1 MYTLCWAAKGGC
13 GTTVVAASL
22 ALLAARSTPTT
33 LLDLGGDLPAALG
46 LAEPHGP
53 GVGDWLRTP
62 ASGADELWGLAVE
75 ATQAL
80 RIIPAGSMPPLDAAM
95 WARLA
100 VAAAAHHQAPALV
113 IDAGRGVPA
122 PIAHQFATHSLLVV
136 RPCYLC
142 LRRAVRQGEFAS
154 GVVVV
159 REPGRALSNDDVT
172 RAIGAPLAAEVP
184 VDPTIARSIDA
195 GLLAA
200 RLPGELVRTLAPL
213 VASEVK
219 RS

>member
-1 MYTLCWAAKGGC
+1 
-13 GTTVVAASL
+13 
-22 ALLAARSTPTT
+22 
-33 LLDLGGDLPAALG
+33 
-46 LAEPHGP
+46 
-53 GVGDWLRTP
+53 
-62 ASGADELWGLAVE
+62 
-75 ATQAL
+75 
-80 RIIPAGSMPPLDAAM
+80 
-95 WARLA
+95 
-100 VAAAAHHQAPALV
+100 
-113 IDAGRGVPA
+113 
-122 PIAHQFATHSLLVV
+122 
-136 RPCYLC
+136 
-142 LRRAVRQGEFAS
+142 
-154 GVVVV
+154 VVV

>member
-33 LLDLGGDLPAALG
+33 
-46 LAEPHGP
+46 
-53 GVGDWLRTP
+53 
-62 ASGADELWGLAVE
+62 
-75 ATQAL
+75 
-80 RIIPAGSMPPLDAAM
+80 PLDATM

-100 VAAAAHHQAPALV
+100 VAAAAHHQAPSLV

-122 PIAHQFATHSLLVV
+122 QIAHQFATHSLLVV

-172 RAIGAPLAAEVP
+172 RAVGAPLAAEVP
-184 VDPTIARSIDA
+184 VDPAIARSIDA

-200 RLPGELVRTLAPL
+200 RLPGELVRALTPL
-213 VASEVK
+213 VASEVT
-219 RS
+219 R